1 MKKAG
6 AKFIAVW
13 DALCRVRWQRFVS
26 VRFFCATLAATTLV
40 QFVINPANAPIG
52 ASSASASSDA
62 TPYVGFSLALREAY
76 LDLARAEGETLGAD
90 FDRSL
95 LDRNLKVL
103 DERIWPEPE
112 RPAAFGLD
120 GPTGIAVDE
129 ARLRLL
135 RLYGL
140 AAREAYPRPA
150 AAAQTA
156 LECWALRA
164 ALRRDAAAIGA
175 CEERFY
181 AAIIVLEDW
190 LLPLRT
196 QDPFHRRLAREYLA
210 YANYKAVG
218 EGDQIDARHFA
229 DKGLRAAEAQGPLEP
244 EELERWFGLERSEL
258 HDLSLW
264 RIRLSLALE
273 KHRTGSNAVA
283 AAIAL
288 ARFDCW
294 IERAAERAGAAAAAK
309 CRGEFID
316 AMRRIEDG
324 AGPESETIAV
334 RFGYDRLSLTADER
348 AKIAHAA
355 RQALERNAMISVS
368 ALASPRGRLAVET
381 RQAWRRA
388 EQVIDALAEA
398 GVPAERIRLLQRA
411 ALAGENDAG
420 SRRVEISWLVEAP
433 PVAAASEASSIRSR

>member
-1 MKKAG
+1 VKAAG
-6 AKFIAVW
+6 AKFIAAW
-13 DALCRVRWQRFVS
+13 TALRRVRWKRFVS
-26 VRFFCATLAATTLV
+26 LRFWGATLAATTLV

-52 ASSASASSDA
+52 VTPVNASADA
-62 TPYVGFSLALREAY
+62 APYVGFSLALRDAY
-76 LDLARAEGETLGAD
+76 VDLARAEGETQGAD
-90 FDRSL
+90 FDRAL
-95 LDRNLKVL
+95 LDRNLKAL

-112 RPAAFGLD
+112 RPSAFGLD
-120 GPTGIAVDE
+120 GPTGIAFDE

-140 AAREAYPRPA
+140 AAREAYPRQA

-164 ALRRDAAAIGA
+164 ALRRDGAAVGA
-175 CEERFY
+175 CEERFF
-181 AAIIVLEDW
+181 AGIIALEEL

-210 YANYKAVG
+210 YANYKAAG

-229 DKGLRAAEAQGPLEP
+229 DKGLRAAEAQGPIEP
-244 EELERWFGLERSEL
+244 EELERWFGIERDEL
-258 HDLSLW
+258 HELSLW
-264 RIRLSLALE
+264 RIRLALALE
-273 KHRTGSNAVA
+273 KHRAGPNAVA

-294 IERAAERAGAAAAAK
+294 VERAAERAGAAAAAK

-324 AGPESETIAV
+324 AGSQSETIAV
-334 RFGYDRLSLTADER
+334 RFGYDRLSLSHAER
-348 AKIAHAA
+348 DKVARAA
-355 RQALERNAMISVS
+355 REALERNAIVSVS
-368 ALASPRGRLAVET
+368 ALASPRGRTAVEA

-388 EQVIDALAEA
+388 EEVAAALAA
-398 GVPAERIRLLQRA
+398 LGVPAERIRLLQRA
-411 ALAGENDAG
+411 ALADENEARF
-420 SRRVEISWLVEAP
+420 RRVDIVLD
-433 PVAAASEASSIRSR
+433 